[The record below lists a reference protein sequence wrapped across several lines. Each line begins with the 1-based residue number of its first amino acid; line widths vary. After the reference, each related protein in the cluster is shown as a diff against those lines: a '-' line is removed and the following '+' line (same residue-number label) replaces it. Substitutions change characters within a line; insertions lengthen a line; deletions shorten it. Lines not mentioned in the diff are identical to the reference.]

1 MKGLVEVQVD
11 GLPMEAV
18 AERLEWALV
27 SEQVSLVLE
36 DPSAMAVEEGLC
48 LLVQVALQEG
58 AQTLTSL
65 AAAVA

>member
-27 SEQVSLVLE
+27 SEQVPLVLE
-36 DPSAMAVEEGLC
+36 DPSAKAVEEGLS